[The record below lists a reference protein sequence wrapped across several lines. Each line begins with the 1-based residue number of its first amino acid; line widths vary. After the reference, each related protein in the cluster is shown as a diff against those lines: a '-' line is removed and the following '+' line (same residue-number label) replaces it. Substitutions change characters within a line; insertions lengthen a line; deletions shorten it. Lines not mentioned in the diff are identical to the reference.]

1 MSIYGV
7 TRRPDGWYVTLQNR
21 DIGGP
26 VETWDDAQEVAD
38 ELNQENAAPAN
49 QPSCRQKTGP
59 CEPGT
64 GLGAA
69 EHNGGGPAS

>member
-7 TRRPDGWYVTLQNR
+7 TLGSDGWYVVLQDVPR
-21 DIGGP
+21 IGP
-26 VETWDDAQEVAD
+26 LDWSDALEVAD
-38 ELNQENAAPAN
+38 GLNQENAAPAN

-69 EHNGGGPAS
+69 EE